1 MSSAPP
7 TPNKRKT
14 PAKAD
19 APNKLGGLTETEL
32 KALCYGMACATEPIK
47 VNSQQTLETHV
58 FFAND
63 LLIGGLRKAG
73 YNDEHHPEVGHQSV
87 GRCAQEAGDN
97 VPG

>member
-47 VNSQQTLETHV
+47 VNSQQTLEIHV
-58 FFAND
+58 VCTNA
-63 LLIGGLRKAG
+63 LLIGGLREAG
-73 YNDEHHPEVGHQSV
+73 CNDGHHPKVGHKPV
-87 GRCAQEAGDN
+87 GCCAQEAGDH